1 MSKKRPSK
9 VAVCLSGQLRT
20 FKTAAPGILR
30 YFERLQPDYFIHT
43 WTHNTWRG
51 KDADK
56 RLDLAPSPI
65 PDKEFK
71 RLLKFYKPVRH
82 IIEPYK
88 EFFYEVGQ
96 SQQYSNL
103 KSMSLRQQHEQE
115 QGFKYDIV
123 VKCRPDVIWNSVE
136 VFPFSTI
143 KDNAFYASHVDRTT
157 NPNYH
162 YTFDR
167 VYFGSSNTM
176 DAVADL
182 YYKTATLVQYK
193 LLGGGLSPYIMPE
206 EGLHKWLEEQGI
218 QTEMIG
224 HHEIIVRRD
233 AEGLDHLDDLA
244 QIKQI
249 HRDFY
254 S

>member
-1 MSKKRPSK
+1 MKKNLPK

-30 YFERLQPDYFIHT
+30 YFERLNPDYFIHT

-56 RLDLAPSPI
+56 KLDLAPSPI
-65 PDKEFK
+65 PAEDFDK
-71 RLLKFYKPVRH
+71 LLEFYKPIKH

-88 EFFYEVGQ
+88 HFYYEVGV

-103 KSMSLRQQHEQE
+103 KSMTLRQQHEQE

-123 VKCRPDVIWNSVE
+123 VKCRPDIIWNSIE

-143 KDNAFYASHVDRTT
+143 KDNTFYASHVDRTS
-157 NPNYH
+157 NPNHH

-167 VYFGSSNTM
+167 IYFGTSETM
-176 DAVADL
+176 DTVADL
-182 YYKTATLVQYK
+182 YYKTATLIASILK
-193 LLGGGLSPYIMPE
+193 TKNTPSPFIMPE
-206 EGLHKWLEEQGI
+206 EGLHKWLEENGI
-218 QTEMIG
+218 RTEMNG

-233 AEGLDHLDDLA
+233 ADGLHHLDDLA

-249 HRDFY
+249 HHNFY